1 MVPELLRLKSLREEL
16 FHQRLEISKQN
27 KSPKWKMEELD
38 KVLSHLKE
46 RKATDPTGLVNELF
60 HSQNIGDDMKNSI
73 LIMMN
78 KIKESFR
85 EPEFMSMANITSF
98 WKGKGA
104 KDDIDNE
111 RGIFILV
118 ILRMIKDRL
127 IHNDIKKVLI
137 MSDSQVGARSEFSI
151 RNHLFVIYSCLNSAN
166 QKESPPLDLH
176 MYDLTKCFDGLWLE
190 ECCNNLFEA
199 GVIDDK
205 LAMVYEG
212 NYINQVAVRTPG
224 GLTERRNVE
233 RIVTQGG
240 VTGPVCCAVQTD
252 KMGKDALSNNEY
264 LYMYKGK
271 VGIPTLAMVD
281 DIAKISVCGTPAVSD
296 NAYINARIEQT
307 KQLFNGS
314 KCHCI
319 HAGNRLGHVTLYVPI
334 IQKWRLLKKTSTL
347 VTS

>member
-1 MVPELLRLKSLREEL
+1 
-16 FHQRLEISKQN
+16 
-27 KSPKWKMEELD
+27 
-38 KVLSHLKE
+38 
-46 RKATDPTGLVNELF
+46 
-60 HSQNIGDDMKNSI
+60 
-73 LIMMN
+73 
-78 KIKESFR
+78 
-85 EPEFMSMANITSF
+85 
-98 WKGKGA
+98 
-104 KDDIDNE
+104 
-111 RGIFILV
+111 
-118 ILRMIKDRL
+118 
-127 IHNDIKKVLI
+127 
-137 MSDSQVGARSEFSI
+137 
-151 RNHLFVIYSCLNSAN
+151 
-166 QKESPPLDLH
+166 

-212 NYINQVAVRTPG
+212 NYINQVAVRTAG

-252 KMGKDALSNNEY
+252 KMGIDALSNNEY
-264 LYMYKGK
+264 LNMYIGK

-319 HAGNRLGHVTLYVPI
+319 HAGKQIRPC
-334 IQKWRLLKKTSTL
+334 STL
-347 VTS
+347 CAHNTETVSYTHLTLPTKA